1 MFHQAQRR
9 RSSFGVTKVKTKE
22 DIQPAIEKAFE
33 ESDEVMI
40 EAFMR
45 GTEITC
51 GCYKTSDKEVVF
63 PITEVVSANE
73 FFDYGAKYNGESQ
86 EITPARLPEDT
97 AERVRLLTSAI
108 L

>member
-1 MFHQAQRR
+1 M
-9 RSSFGVTKVKTKE
+9 K
-22 DIQPAIEKAFE
+22 
-33 ESDEVMI
+33 
-40 EAFMR
+40 

-97 AERVRLLTSAI
+97 AERVRLLTSDSYQLHSPTGACSRI
-108 L
+108 GYKRCDD

>member
-1 MFHQAQRR
+1 
-9 RSSFGVTKVKTKE
+9 
-22 DIQPAIEKAFE
+22 
-33 ESDEVMI
+33 
-40 EAFMR
+40 MR

-97 AERVRLLTSAI
+97 AERVRLSLRPFMTFWGVPALSALTISLPKAKK
-108 L
+108 

>member
-1 MFHQAQRR
+1 M
-9 RSSFGVTKVKTKE
+9 K
-22 DIQPAIEKAFE
+22 
-33 ESDEVMI
+33 
-40 EAFMR
+40 

-86 EITPARLPEDT
+86 EITPAACPKIQPSVYVCSPRPFMTFWDAPALSALTISLPK
-97 AERVRLLTSAI
+97 AKK
-108 L
+108 